1 MLKICISFDYDTPI
15 GYNESY
21 YIKHLPFD
29 AEIVGTSKLLK
40 ILRDY
45 NIKASFGIVAKIL
58 NKNDRYKKFA
68 DQRRGSS
75 NLYFLQQQLKIDL

>member
-45 NIKASFGIVAKIL
+45 NIKATFGIVAKIL
-58 NKNDRYKKFA
+58 NKNDHHKKFA
-68 DQRRGSS
+68 DQ
-75 NLYFLQQQLKIDL
+75 I